1 MAPKSGSGSP
11 RRRSGRVLLALGL
24 VTSGL
29 AGVACEE
36 KVVQSTYKPPPPSS
50 AGSAMAGA
58 AEDAGPPKVE
68 FQESDFAETER
79 SRDPFRSFAGMFAE
93 EAKTTV
99 RSQRE
104 VLLDQFSVDELK
116 LIGLVTRIN
125 PAKAMLVDPTGKGHV
140 VQRGQFIGR
149 AERVQAGTSGAEY
162 EINWR
167 VDRIR
172 DEDIVLVRE
181 DPTHPDVPSATR
193 VIPLR
198 PDNIQTS
205 D

>member
-1 MAPKSGSGSP
+1 MAPRIAPSQCP
-11 RRRSGRVLLALGL
+11 RASRALWVLGL
-24 VTSGL
+24 AAFGL

-36 KVVQSTYKPPPPSS
+36 KVMQSTTQAAPVDSLASAS
-50 AGSAMAGA
+50 AGPG
-58 AEDAGPPKVE
+58 EDAGPPKVE
-68 FQESDFAETER
+68 FQEADFSETER

-93 EAKTTV
+93 ESKTTV

-104 VLLDQFSVDELK
+104 VMLDQFSIDELK

-172 DEDIVLVRE
+172 EEDIVLVRE

-198 PDNIQTS
+198 PENIQTS
-205 D
+205 N